1 MFCLQHPSTTSML
14 PTWTSSSKCNILE
27 CKQISDLGRS
37 KSRWFLER
45 YMTFTNWISNRSD
58 HTQQC
63 FEYGVFE
70 YTHYKR
76 LRILVT
82 KTKIRPSTKF
92 KIVNKIFH
100 PETETLRLAIILN
113 LTRNRSKL
121 NSNCFTANSK
131 ISTDNPEDGL
141 GSNSHDS

>member
-70 YTHYKR
+70 YTHYKI
-76 LRILVT
+76 LSILVT
-82 KTKIRPSTKF
+82 LPKF
-92 KIVNKIFH
+92 G
-100 PETETLRLAIILN
+100 RQQ
-113 LTRNRSKL
+113 
-121 NSNCFTANSK
+121 NSK
-131 ISTDNPEDGL
+131 RSTNYFIL
-141 GSNSHDS
+141 RQKHDWLSF